1 VVVNERRAGR
11 EVEREGAA
19 EKRVRV
25 GAGRRR
31 REAKSLEAMVAGLRE
46 SRGVDGRNRYWRRG
60 GSLEVGV
67 RGSSSLCSCHMFACG
82 FLRVSVYATLLP

>member
-1 VVVNERRAGR
+1 LKVGVVVNERRAR
-11 EVEREGAA
+11 MEEAEEREGAVA

-25 GAGRRR
+25 GTGRRR

-46 SRGVDGRNRYWRRG
+46 SRDVDGRNRYWRRD

-67 RGSSSLCSCHMFACG
+67 RGSSSLCSCHMF
-82 FLRVSVYATLLP
+82 VYSS